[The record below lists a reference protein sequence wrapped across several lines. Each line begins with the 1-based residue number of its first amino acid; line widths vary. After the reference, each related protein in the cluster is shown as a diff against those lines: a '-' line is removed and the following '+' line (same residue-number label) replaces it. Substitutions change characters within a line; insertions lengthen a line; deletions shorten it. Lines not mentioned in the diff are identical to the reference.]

1 MTLSMT
7 LFKLISMDASLSF
20 FCANDIPRFCPSFQA
35 FMMCVC
41 VSTPF
46 VHPLVYYIAGNK
58 RIPRRV
64 STSGVFDSPFWGC
77 FFQTCIS

>member
-41 VSTPF
+41 VCVNSFCPSLGILYSGKQAYPAPCF
-46 VHPLVYYIAGNK
+46 YI
-58 RIPRRV
+58 R
-64 STSGVFDSPFWGC
+64 C
-77 FFQTCIS
+77 F